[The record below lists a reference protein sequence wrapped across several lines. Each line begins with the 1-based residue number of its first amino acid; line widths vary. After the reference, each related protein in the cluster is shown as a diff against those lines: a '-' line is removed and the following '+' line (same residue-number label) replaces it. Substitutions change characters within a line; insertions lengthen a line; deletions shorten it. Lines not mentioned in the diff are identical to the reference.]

1 MELNYIPMS
10 KLLIRERKPK
20 QSGTRHLTHNMHLE
34 IALAKGDSSPGHK
47 TIAKNLEDRQMS
59 KQIHSS
65 LR

>member
-1 MELNYIPMS
+1 MKLNYIPIS

-34 IALAKGDSSPGHK
+34 IALAKGDSSLGHK
-47 TIAKNLEDRQMS
+47 TVAKNLEDGPVS

-65 LR
+65 L